1 MKEQFF
7 QQKNL
12 NTMVRSI
19 ERPMQD
25 LLDLNLKTLQNMSYV
40 TPVEFLNV
48 LKPEQILEKNMNVLI
63 QNSQKAMN
71 YMLNVFQIMEHHW
84 INIFDQIA
92 ENPSEEKS
100 SLPIAKSTH
109 LADSKVKKA
118 SASKASSVKSK
129 AKPVAKKTKT
139 SKAKPKS
146 SNQIKAKEN
155 TQSSP
160 SIAKQQL
167 QASLSSSQQN
177 VEKQGANDPGNL
189 KKSVLLLKP
198 ETKDMGSPINKPK

>member
-1 MKEQFF
+1 MKEKFF

-92 ENPSEEKS
+92 ENPSEKKS

-109 LADSKVKKA
+109 LADSKAKKA
-118 SASKASSVKSK
+118 SASKATSVKSK

-160 SIAKQQL
+160 SVAKQQP

>member
-1 MKEQFF
+1 MKEKFF

-92 ENPSEEKS
+92 ENPSEKKS

-109 LADSKVKKA
+109 LADSKAKKV

-139 SKAKPKS
+139 NKAKPKS

-160 SIAKQQL
+160 SVAKQQP